1 MYREATRIEATIAAL
16 ASSCFASPDAELIFV
31 DDGSDDGTSGI
42 VTAALERFGLP
53 GRLVRLD
60 ANAGKGAAVRAGV
73 LEANGR
79 LVAFADA
86 DLSAGLIADLEDVRL
101 LRLPANRGKG
111 AAVRAGVLAAQGAT
125 IAFADADLSAGIA
138 EIERCFHLL
147 EVGGCELVAT
157 TRGEPLSNVV
167 VPQPPFRQLSGK
179 LFNVLLRAL
188 GLTRLPDT
196 QCGLKAFT
204 REAAVEL
211 FQDLVTTRFAFD
223 VEVLLKAGLSGM
235 VVRELPIEWR
245 HIEESRVR
253 PLRDSAMM
261 IGDVIRLRR
270 RFGRSD
276 RANARD
282 MSPAKFDVTA
292 KVERDHWWF
301 RAKRELLVQE
311 LRRAGA
317 TGKIAVD
324 VGCGTGEVV
333 RLLNSLPFELV
344 VGADASQY
352 ALELARKESDLSS
365 PLLASSAG
373 ILPVRTG
380 AADCLV
386 TLDVLEHL
394 DHDVAALREFARVVK
409 PGGTMVV
416 AVPAYAWA
424 WSEHDVTLGHR
435 RRYTRRTL
443 LQVAETAGL
452 VVQRCTYY
460 HSWLVPLAL
469 AVRRTPLRRLLRG
482 EAEEASYVG
491 PGVNRL
497 LAKVTAVE
505 RAACRLFDLPAGL
518 SIMLVA
524 RSPGPVAMHE
534 PRPAASEP
542 RE

>member
-1 MYREATRIEATIAAL
+1 MARSPVARTLVIPMYREAARIEATIAAL
-16 ASSCFASPDAELIFV
+16 ASSCFASQDAELIFV
-31 DDGSDDGTSGI
+31 DDGSDDGTADV
-42 VTAALERFGLP
+42 VTAVL
-53 GRLVRLD
+53 GRLDLVARLIRLD
-60 ANAGKGAAVRAGV
+60 TNEGKGAAIRAGV

-86 DLSAGLIADLEDVRL
+86 DLSAGI
-101 LRLPANRGKG
+101 
-111 AAVRAGVLAAQGAT
+111 T
-125 IAFADADLSAGIA
+125 

-147 EVGGCELVAT
+147 EVGGCELVAA

-179 LFNVLLRAL
+179 LFNVLLRVL

-211 FQDLVTTRFAFD
+211 FQDLATARFAFD
-223 VEVLLKAGLSGM
+223 VEVLLRAGLAGM

-245 HIEESRVR
+245 HIEASRVR
-253 PLRDSAMM
+253 PLRDSSLMLV
-261 IGDVIRLRR
+261 DVLRLRR

-317 TGKIAVD
+317 AGRVAVD

-333 RLLNSLPFELV
+333 RHLNSLPFELV
-344 VGADASQY
+344 VGADVSQY

-365 PLLASSAG
+365 PLVASSAW
-373 ILPVRTG
+373 ILPMRTG
-380 AADCLV
+380 SADCLV

-424 WSEHDVTLGHR
+424 WSEHDVVLGHR

-443 LQVAETAGL
+443 LKAAEDAGL
-452 VVQRCTYY
+452 IVQRCTHY

-469 AVRRTPLRRLLRG
+469 AVRRTPLRRLVRG

-491 PGVNRL
+491 PGVNRIL
-497 LAKVTAVE
+497 SKVTAIE

-524 RSPGPVAMHE
+524 RSPGPIGAYE
-534 PRPAASEP
+534 QRATGRS
-542 RE
+542 